1 MLICA
6 EDDSFIKKKKKEK
19 ASPVVQSHYFCLN
32 YLIPNISTRETQ
44 RPGPSVPHAVSLCGI
59 QARLMKVSTV
69 PLFPQTYLGFRA
81 QDELPFP
88 CAAEAASTTAL
99 IQSAIM

>member
-1 MLICA
+1 MTVLLI
-6 EDDSFIKKKKKEK
+6 KKKEK
-19 ASPVVQSHYFCLN
+19 ASSAVQSHYFCLN
-32 YLIPNISTRETQ
+32 YIIPSISTRETQ
-44 RPGPSVPHAVSLCGI
+44 RPGPSVPQAVSLCDI
-59 QARLMKVSTV
+59 QARLMKVSAV
-69 PLFPQTYLGFRA
+69 PLLPAMYLGFRA